1 MSINKYLKTEHEITV
16 YNKFCILIPIYQ
28 SKILYKKQVE
38 TLKTRF
44 YYKKKNHKPNRR
56 TELCSNRMDE
66 NNGFRTKYRIKMSKK
81 YQQLET
87 VVLVASDLKKA
98 NIINA
103 TDWNKKNLTLNR
115 VFKKKKNARL

>member
-1 MSINKYLKTEHEITV
+1 
-16 YNKFCILIPIYQ
+16 
-28 SKILYKKQVE
+28 
-38 TLKTRF
+38 
-44 YYKKKNHKPNRR
+44 
-56 TELCSNRMDE
+56 MDE

-87 VVLVASDLKKA
+87 VVLVASDLKKV